1 VAWQVRISKP
11 AERELKSLPGNVQRR
26 AAGVIEALAED
37 PRPPGCKK
45 LGGSEDLYR
54 VGLGDYRLVY
64 QVRARELL
72 VLVVIVRPLGDVY
85 EKLKRR
91 LR

>member
-1 VAWQVRISKP
+1 VAWQVRISNP
-11 AERELKSLPGNVQRR
+11 AGRDLKSLPARVQRR
-26 AAGVIEALAED
+26 ATGVIEALAED
-37 PRPPGCKK
+37 PRPPGCKQ

-54 VGLGDYRLVY
+54 VRLGDYQLVH

-72 VLVVIVRPLGDVY
+72 VLVGIVRPRGDLY
-85 EKLKRR
+85 EKLERR

>member
-11 AERELKSLPGNVQRR
+11 AERDLKSLPGSVQRQV
-26 AAGVIEALAED
+26 AGAIEALAKD
-37 PRPPGCKK
+37 PRPPGCRK
-45 LGGSEDLYR
+45 LGGSDDLYR
-54 VGLGDYRLVY
+54 LRLGDYRLVY

-72 VLVVIVRPLGDVY
+72 VLVVIVRPRGDVY

-91 LR
+91 LG